1 MWTDISLAPGNE
13 RLGYPTQKPLA
24 LIERIIKASSTPNDI
39 VLDPFCGC
47 GTTVHAAESLGRQWI
62 GIDISSFATNLIRD
76 RNPRKLPCPHKL
88 QRTHHPRV
96 YLKRSR
102 MHVNLA
108 KEDPF
113 EFEKWVCGK
122 IGVNDMYMGKK
133 PGVKGADGG
142 IDGVMEIDVG
152 RKREVQ
158 HEYAIIQVKGGKV
171 IPDAVKALS
180 ETVRR
185 QEAIAGVMVCFQ
197 DQMGTVENQ
206 RSQETWADDYDVYP
220 VIQGYS
226 IEALLQDKLLA
237 FPARYGKRRWNKK
250 IKRPEHQ
257 QETYMYRETE

>member
-1 MWTDISLAPGNE
+1 MPFSN
-13 RLGYPTQKPLA
+13 
-24 LIERIIKASSTPNDI
+24 ASSKPAATPDDI

-62 GIDISSFATNLIRD
+62 GIDISSFATTLIRD
-76 RNPRKLPCPHKL
+76 RILENFPAHINSSELIIQGLPETVEDARK
-88 QRTHHPRV
+88 
-96 YLKRSR
+96 
-102 MHVNLA
+102 LA

-122 IGVNDMYMGKK
+122 IGVNDMYMNKK
-133 PGVKGADGG
+133 PGAKGADGG
-142 IDGVMEIDVG
+142 IDGVMEIDVV

-171 IPDAVKALS
+171 MPDAVKALS

-220 VIQGYS
+220 IIQGYS

-257 QETYMYRETE
+257 QETYMYREETE